1 MNEEPT
7 ITDIS
12 GGEALLFYILDV
24 DKNVVPI
31 RTTAEKMAYY
41 RWYEEP
47 SNRRVAYNET
57 GDTSV
62 STVFL
67 GIDHRFGEDG
77 PPIVFE
83 TMVFGGP
90 MNYHQVRY
98 ATWDEAMKGHVET
111 CRKVFV

>member
-1 MNEEPT
+1 M
-7 ITDIS
+7 
-12 GGEALLFYILDV
+12 LYMLDAN
-24 DKNVVPI
+24 KNVVPVDESK
-31 RTTAEKMAYY
+31 RLTAY

-62 STVFL
+62 STIFL
-67 GIDHRFGEDG
+67 GINQRMMGPVGEDL

-83 TMVFGGP
+83 TRVFGGP
-90 MNYHQVRY
+90 MNGHQVRY
-98 ATWDEAMKGHVET
+98 VTWDEAMKGHVET